1 MAFTFVKFP
10 KKYLLSDEWN
20 KPRKYTRAEALLY
33 LVSESELPSI
43 GYLAKVFQWS
53 KSTVHSFVNEM
64 VEQGFIERKSNDL
77 PNENRTTNTANIREL
92 QQTAERKSND
102 LPNENRTTNTANLRD
117 LQQTAERKSNDLPN
131 ENRTHTKEIKN
142 ITPLIL
148 SSTKVESNIYP
159 PKGELEFLESVD
171 FEFRKIVSDWLAY
184 KRERKESYK
193 SSRSMQAFLA
203 KLKNL
208 SQNNPTIAQEIIQ
221 QSMANNWAGIFPL
234 KTETNENR
242 RTANNAGQSARPST
256 EDLLRAVANGIARA
270 RTEQ

>member
-10 KKYLLSDEWN
+10 KKYLLSDEWH

-77 PNENRTTNTANIREL
+77 PNENRTY
-92 QQTAERKSND
+92 
-102 LPNENRTTNTANLRD
+102 
-117 LQQTAERKSNDLPN
+117 
-131 ENRTHTKEIKN
+131 TKEIKS
-142 ITPLIL
+142 ITPLLL
-148 SSTKVESNIYP
+148 SNTNVLSNNCP
-159 PKGELEFLESVD
+159 PKGEMEFLETVD
-171 FEFRKIVSDWLAY
+171 FSFRKIIEEWFAY

-208 SQNNPTIAQEIIQ
+208 SQNNPDIAQEIIH
-221 QSMANNWAGIFPL
+221 QSMANNWAGIFEL
-234 KTETNENR
+234 KQQNNENR
-242 RTANNAGQSARPST
+242 RTTNNANQSARPST

>member
-10 KKYLLSDEWN
+10 KKYLLSEEWH

-33 LVSESELPSI
+33 LVSESEIPSI

-53 KSTVHSFVNEM
+53 KSTVHSFINEM

-77 PNENRTTNTANIREL
+77 PNENRTHNQSNIREL
-92 QQTAERKSND
+92 QQS
-102 LPNENRTTNTANLRD
+102 
-117 LQQTAERKSNDLPN
+117 AERKSNDLPN

-142 ITPLIL
+142 ISPLIL

-159 PKGELEFLESVD
+159 PKGEMEFLESVD
-171 FEFRKIVSDWLAY
+171 FEFRKIVADWLAY

-193 SSRSMQAFLA
+193 SSRSMIAFLA

-208 SQNNPTIAQEIIQ
+208 SQNDPKIAQEIIS

-234 KTETNENR
+234 KTENNENR
-242 RTANNAGQSARPST
+242 RTTNNTDNKPSDDELRRAIFEGYCRANTPQ
-256 EDLLRAVANGIARA
+256 
-270 RTEQ
+270 

>member
-64 VEQGFIERKSNDL
+64 VEQGFI
-77 PNENRTTNTANIREL
+77 
-92 QQTAERKSND
+92 
-102 LPNENRTTNTANLRD
+102 
-117 LQQTAERKSNDLPN
+117 ERKSNDLPN

>member
-10 KKYLLSDEWN
+10 KKYLLSDEWH

-77 PNENRTTNTANIREL
+77 PNENRTTNKANIREL

-102 LPNENRTTNTANLRD
+102 LPNENRTY
-117 LQQTAERKSNDLPN
+117 
-131 ENRTHTKEIKN
+131 TKEIKS
-142 ITPLIL
+142 ITPLLL
-148 SSTKVESNIYP
+148 SNTNVLSNNCP
-159 PKGELEFLESVD
+159 PKGEMEFLETVD
-171 FEFRKIVSDWLAY
+171 FSFRKIIEEWFAY

-208 SQNNPTIAQEIIQ
+208 SQNNPDIAQEIIH
-221 QSMANNWAGIFPL
+221 QSMANNWAGIFEL
-234 KTETNENR
+234 KQQNNENR
-242 RTANNAGQSARPST
+242 RTTNNANQSARPST

>member
-64 VEQGFIERKSNDL
+64 VEQGFI
-77 PNENRTTNTANIREL
+77 
-92 QQTAERKSND
+92 ERKSND